1 MTREIRRHDET
12 FSGSETG
19 STPDAAA
26 PGGDP
31 ALAVALA
38 AASAPVWLEI
48 SLLTECRGWMEA
60 AIGKLDEAA
69 AVGTRQEMAVQ
80 TALGLSLIYTQS
92 LKMFRRAGGFRES
105 TGIGLARIGMG
116 NLMVLS
122 EWRRK
127 MVRR

>member
-1 MTREIRRHDET
+1 
-12 FSGSETG
+12 
-19 STPDAAA
+19 
-26 PGGDP
+26 
-31 ALAVALA
+31 
-38 AASAPVWLEI
+38 
-48 SLLTECRGWMEA
+48 
-60 AIGKLDEAA
+60 
-69 AVGTRQEMAVQ
+69 MARLRA
-80 TALGLSLIYTQS
+80 TSQS